1 MLKSTLQST
10 CKRLTNKREGISL
23 FQKDHVFTQV
33 NGRSKNEILQ
43 YISEKAE
50 DLQITNDQPGL
61 LTDLLKREDEVSTG
75 LQQGFAIPHTKSS
88 AVKTASLLFLE
99 LEQPIE
105 WGSFDD
111 LPTSY
116 LFTLLVPLEEAN
128 VTHLKLLSGIAT
140 SLMEPAFIEKIQ
152 PGQTADYYYE
162 VIEQQLKEGITQ

>member
-1 MLKSTLQST
+1 M
-10 CKRLTNKREGISL
+10 
-23 FQKDHVFTQV
+23 FQKDHVFTKV

-50 DLQITNDQPGL
+50 DLQITHDQAGL

-88 AVKTASLLFLE
+88 AVQKASLLFLE
-99 LEQPIE
+99 LEQPID

-128 VTHLKLLSGIAT
+128 ITHLKLLSGIAT
-140 SLMEPAFIEKIQ
+140 SLMEPDFIEKIQ

>member
-1 MLKSTLQST
+1 MLT
-10 CKRLTNKREGISL
+10 
-23 FQKDHVFTQV
+23 
-33 NGRSKNEILQ
+33 
-43 YISEKAE
+43 
-50 DLQITNDQPGL
+50 
-61 LTDLLKREDEVSTG
+61 REDEVSTG

-88 AVKTASLLFLE
+88 AVQTASHILE